1 MKETL
6 EKIAKDYK
14 MLTKL
19 AKFRQIWS
27 HCSRV
32 RSLEDVCLFT
42 GWLTGPHQTNFE
54 VNFDRKSFH
63 EEVEGGCN
71 FRLKRSRRE
80 KNPLYLFWGKLLS
93 IQLAARKSSSKRK
106 FDEEIIPDF

>member
-63 EEVEGGCN
+63 EKVEGG
-71 FRLKRSRRE
+71 
-80 KNPLYLFWGKLLS
+80 
-93 IQLAARKSSSKRK
+93 
-106 FDEEIIPDF
+106 